1 MPTTDTITRE
11 TTLCISL
18 AARPSNIGTR
28 FHNFLYDEL
37 DLNYLYKAFAPT
49 DIAGAISGVRAL
61 GIRGCAVSMPYKE
74 HVIPLV
80 DEMDASASAIQS
92 VTPSSTPT
100 ATSAPTTPTTSPSH
114 RFWPPIRSPPT
125 TTSPSWAAAAWPRP
139 SSQPAGQRVPQRAHH
154 RPRREHR
161 AHPGRAVRLQ
171 VHHPD
176 R

>member
-74 HVIPLV
+74 HELP
-80 DEMDASASAIQS
+80 
-92 VTPSSTPT
+92 TPQRVKRMRHPDGSL
-100 ATSAPTTPTTSPSH
+100 
-114 RFWPPIRSPPT
+114 PIR
-125 TTSPSWAAAAWPRP
+125 RM
-139 SSQPAGQRVPQRAHH
+139 
-154 RPRREHR
+154 
-161 AHPGRAVRLQ
+161 GRS
-171 VHHPD
+171 
-176 R
+176 